1 MKQQTFGATVRYYLQ
16 NYETQIIEVEEFSI
30 YPYLLAF
37 CYIIA
42 CVTVLVMLGIPQN
55 QLDLTASTAATKNLY
70 QIEQRTEVPYSFRWL
85 AQESEIALP
94 QPSNGNQIIRLIA
107 TVPLP
112 NSHVTL
118 YFNNQNPVTFPV
130 TPNVFRRYEYLV
142 NVPRSNETTLL
153 RFHSDNVSQ
162 NGRELS
168 IGLTKIMMMPLTP
181 YIIPRTLVLLLILY
195 TAIVVFV
202 WRMKWYLILTFY
214 ATSIA
219 FLAYAAT
226 HVYPSDSWYYAYLVA
241 FGLGGIIIGRSKP
254 AKKDDPLVAP
264 VYRRDVDGLRAI
276 AIIAVV
282 VYHAFPTLLPSG
294 NIGVDIFFVISGYLI
309 SQLLIRQFVKNTF
322 SFNDFYNRR
331 IRRIFP
337 ALLCMLFVVTVI
349 GLLVLFPNEYAQL
362 GRHIGAGAGFF
373 ANLLLYTE
381 VNYFDKSAA
390 YKPLLHLWSLGVEE
404 QFYVVWPILLYI
416 FRQRLRSVT
425 ALITTLIVASFL
437 VNLRLDDTLP
447 IASFYWPMSRV
458 WELLVGTL
466 VVHILANPTIR
477 QRLFFTPIIAHSISG
492 VGIALLVASMFWANG
507 DASYTYYSA
516 ILPITG
522 AILVIVAG
530 ERAWFNRIILANP
543 VMVWIGLIS
552 FPLYLWH
559 WPLLSFANFFT
570 NTEPSIVI
578 RIVLVGISILL
589 AWLTYAYLEKPLR
602 QGSLRSIPTR
612 YFSYATF
619 ACGIVGYFVIGSGII
634 APLNRNA
641 PDTTVSANSS
651 IITSTPLCAGI
662 ETSYLVTCL
671 HHQRGNDVTEEFV
684 FVGDSHAELLA
695 SGNNIPQSTTVFA
708 AHYCL
713 PLLGIERFV
722 DQSAR
727 PFGCDDMH
735 KLPAFINNLRDNP
748 PAHHRTI
755 ILAGRFVAIEPSNNI
770 FADRRGYYQFSGPRM
785 ESNAVNLDTVFQKGL
800 QRTLTALTTLPNTSV
815 VFVDQAPE
823 LDFMPMNCN
832 RLQLFH
838 SLADSTCTTPQSP
851 IMQAFVRY
859 KRNATTVLAQ
869 YPMVRRYDPMNALC
883 SNNQCAIMTNGNA
896 IYLDT
901 NHLTTF
907 GASIVDADLWKNVLG
922 VNPNPGS

>member
-16 NYETQIIEVEEFSI
+16 NYETQIIEIEELSI
-30 YPYLLAF
+30 YPYLSAF
-37 CYIIA
+37 GYIVA
-42 CVTVLVMLGIPQN
+42 CVSILVLLGIPHN
-55 QLDLTASTAATKNLY
+55 QLDMTASTIATKNLY
-70 QIEQRTEVPYSFRWL
+70 QVEQRTEAPYTFRWL
-85 AQESEIALP
+85 AQESEIPLP
-94 QPSNGNQIIRLIA
+94 QPSNGKQIIRLIA

-112 NSHVTL
+112 NSQMTL

-130 TPNVFRRYEYLV
+130 APNVFRRYEYLV
-142 NVPRSNETTLL
+142 DVPRSNDTTLL
-153 RFHSDNVSQ
+153 RFHNDNVSQ

-168 IGLTKIMMMPLTP
+168 IGLTKIMLVPLTP
-181 YIIPRTLVLLLILY
+181 YIFPRTPVLLLILY

-202 WRMKWYLILTFY
+202 WRMPWYLILTFY
-214 ATSIA
+214 AISIV

-226 HVYPSDSWYYAYLVA
+226 HVSNNDSWYYAYLVT

-254 AKKDDPLVAP
+254 AKKDDPMVAP
-264 VYRRDVDGLRAI
+264 VYRRDVDGLRAV

-282 VYHAFPTLLPSG
+282 VYHAFPSILPSG
-294 NIGVDIFFVISGYLI
+294 NVGVDIFFVISGYLI

-322 SFNDFYNRR
+322 SFSDFYNRR

-337 ALLCMLFVVTVI
+337 ALLCMLIVVMVM
-349 GLLVLFPNEYAQL
+349 GLLFLFPNEYAQL

-404 QFYVVWPILLYI
+404 QFYVVWPILLYV
-416 FRQRLRSVT
+416 FRHRLRSVP
-425 ALITTLIVASFL
+425 ALITTLIAASFL
-437 VNLRLDDTLP
+437 VNLRLDDTAP

-477 QRLFFTPIIAHSISG
+477 QRLFFTPIIAHSISAI
-492 VGIALLVASMFWANG
+492 GIIMLVAGMFWANG

-516 ILPITG
+516 IVPITG

-530 ERAWFNRIILANP
+530 ERAWFNRVILANP
-543 VMVWIGLIS
+543 MMVWIGLIS

-570 NTEPSIVI
+570 NTVPSIAI
-578 RIVLVGISILL
+578 RIVLVGISVLL

-602 QGSLRSIPTR
+602 QGKLRTISTR

-619 ACGIVGYFVIGSGII
+619 ACGIVGYFLIGSGII
-634 APLNRNA
+634 APFNRNE
-641 PDTTVSANSS
+641 PDAIANTHPT

-662 ETSYLVTCL
+662 ETNYLVTCL
-671 HHQRGNDVTEEFV
+671 HHQRGNNVGEEFV
-684 FVGDSHAELLA
+684 FIGDSHAEVLA
-695 SGNNIPQSTTVFA
+695 AGSNIPQSTTVFA

-713 PLLGIERFV
+713 PLLGTERFV
-722 DQSAR
+722 DQSTS
-727 PFGCDDMH
+727 PFGCADIN
-735 KLPAFINNLRDNP
+735 KLPAFINNLRANP

-755 ILAGRFVAIEPSNNI
+755 LLAGRFIALEPSSNVLS
-770 FADRRGYYQFSGPRM
+770 DRRGYYQFSGPRIPASM
-785 ESNAVNLDTVFQKGL
+785 VNLDVVFQTGL
-800 QRTLTALTTLPNTSV
+800 HRTMTALTSLPNTSV
-815 VFVDQAPE
+815 VFIDQVPE
-823 LDFMPMNCN
+823 LDYMPMNCN

-838 SLADSTCTTPQSP
+838 SLADSTCITPQQP
-851 IMQAFVRY
+851 IINAFMRY
-859 KRNATTVLAQ
+859 KNNVSTVLGQ
-869 YPMVRRYDPMNALC
+869 FPMVRRYDPMNVLC
-883 SNNQCAIMTNGNA
+883 RADECAIMTNGYA
-896 IYLDT
+896 LYIDT
-901 NHLTTF
+901 NHLTTY
-907 GASIVDADLWKNVLG
+907 GANLVDADLWKSVLG
-922 VNPNPGS
+922 VNRNPGG